1 MEKRNENKRYIAAS
15 NNLRSISHPLRLAVL
30 CELTKGPRNV
40 TELLSVTGVSQ
51 PNLSQ
56 HLAKLRMS
64 GVVTNER
71 RNQHV
76 YYSIASPVIT
86 EVIKNLRSI
95 YKLSI
100 K

>member
-15 NNLRSISHPLRLAVL
+15 KNLRSISHPLRLAVL
-30 CELTKGPRNV
+30 CELTKGARNV

-64 GVVTNER
+64 GIVNNER

-76 YYSIASPVIT
+76 YYSIASPMIT
-86 EVIKNLRSI
+86 DVIKNLRSI

>member
-1 MEKRNENKRYIAAS
+1 MEKRNENKRYITAS
-15 NNLRSISHPLRLAVL
+15 QNLRAVSHPLRLAVL

-64 GVVTNER
+64 GVVKNER

-76 YYSIASPVIT
+76 YYSIASQTIT
-86 EVIKNLRSI
+86 EVIKSVRDI

-100 K
+100 R